1 MDFAALLALI
11 LFFIHIVAFVAGGAN
26 SVIMPIIGPKL
37 ATATPDVRAQLFD
50 IVEKLAKVGKYAMG
64 TLLVTGV
71 LTLWLKWNWA
81 PLNPIWFWIKMAG
94 IVAMLACIV
103 AMLACIVQNE
113 RNGKLARTGDREA
126 ARRSQ
131 MYGQLTGAAF
141 AVVILSAVFAFN

>member
-81 PLNPIWFWIKMAG
+81 PLNPVWFWIKMAG
-94 IVAMLACIV
+94 IV